1 VAASGVE
8 TSTTV
13 KPSSAACMKSSS
25 AAAVESCR
33 APAVESSPSPTVSSM
48 LGKHRL
54 RQPTERNH
62 RDEDKNYSK

>member
-1 VAASGVE
+1 
-8 TSTTV
+8 V
-13 KPSSAACMKSSS
+13 KPTATAPVKSSATAPVKSS
-25 AAAVESCR
+25 AT
-33 APAVESSPSPTVSSM
+33 APVESSSPTVTSM

>member
-13 KPSSAACMKSSS
+13 KPSSAACMKSSP
-25 AAAVESCR
+25 AA
-33 APAVESSPSPTVSSM
+33 AVESSPSPTVTST
-48 LGKHRL
+48 LGQYRL